1 MRHIDR
7 LAEPGILTKKKAQ
20 WVADFLASG
29 KNRPD
34 SSKYGHKDILA
45 ALNNM
50 SYNKCFYSEERLIAK
65 PKNVDHLMEV
75 AGILPHGVP
84 TACLAETD
92 EKGR

>member
-20 WVADFLASG
+20 WLADFLASG

-50 SYNKCFYSEERLIAK
+50 SYNKCL
-65 PKNVDHLMEV
+65 
-75 AGILPHGVP
+75 
-84 TACLAETD
+84 
-92 EKGR
+92 